1 MPSLNLASILVA
13 DDRTSGRY
21 RLLLE
26 AERDTADGTSVIL
39 HDLSQ
44 SGLLFE
50 AEPGIQSDAE
60 IMLHIPG
67 IGPIA
72 ARTVWTNGSFYG
84 AQFATP
90 LTPDR
95 LKAALAQSKV
105 IWPAFAPPTPLDIEQ
120 ARSRLAQPEAETQLE
135 TGPAPVLDLEIGGRD
150 VQVSAKH
157 AEPLSEEPKLP
168 LPVRI
173 RIIVGLTIV
182 LWTAILGAAFLAFG

>member
-13 DDRTSGRY
+13 DNRTSGRY

-26 AERDTADGTSVIL
+26 AERETADGTSVIL

-120 ARSRLAQPEAETQLE
+120 ARSRIAQPEAESQLE
-135 TGPAPVLDLEIGGRD
+135 TGPVPVLEIGDRAI
-150 VQVSAKH
+150 QVPAKH

>member
-120 ARSRLAQPEAETQLE
+120 ARSRIAQPEAQLE

-150 VQVSAKH
+150 VQVPAKR

>member
-120 ARSRLAQPEAETQLE
+120 ARSRIAQPEAQLE

>member
-26 AERDTADGTSVIL
+26 AERETADGTSVIL

-120 ARSRLAQPEAETQLE
+120 ARSRIAQPEAQLE

-182 LWTAILGAAFLAFG
+182 LWTAILGAAFLAFV

>member
-26 AERDTADGTSVIL
+26 AERETADGTSVIL

-120 ARSRLAQPEAETQLE
+120 ARSRIAQPEAQLE

-157 AEPLSEEPKLP
+157 AEPLSEERKLP

>member
-26 AERDTADGTSVIL
+26 AERETADGTSVIL

-120 ARSRLAQPEAETQLE
+120 ARSRIAHPEAQLE

>member
-26 AERDTADGTSVIL
+26 AERETADGTSVIL

-120 ARSRLAQPEAETQLE
+120 ARSRIAQPEAQLE

-150 VQVSAKH
+150 VQVPAKR

>member
-26 AERDTADGTSVIL
+26 AERETADGTSVIL

-120 ARSRLAQPEAETQLE
+120 ARSRIAQPEAQLE

-150 VQVSAKH
+150 VQVPAKH

>member
-1 MPSLNLASILVA
+1 M
-13 DDRTSGRY
+13 
-21 RLLLE
+21 
-26 AERDTADGTSVIL
+26 
-39 HDLSQ
+39 
-44 SGLLFE
+44 
-50 AEPGIQSDAE
+50 
-60 IMLHIPG
+60 
-67 IGPIA
+67 
-72 ARTVWTNGSFYG
+72 WTNGSFYG

-120 ARSRLAQPEAETQLE
+120 ARSRIAQPEAQLE

>member
-26 AERDTADGTSVIL
+26 AERETADGTSVIL

-120 ARSRLAQPEAETQLE
+120 ARSRIAQPEAQLE

-182 LWTAILGAAFLAFG
+182 LWTAILGA

>member
-1 MPSLNLASILVA
+1 MGLSHPGAYVPSLNLASILVA

-50 AEPGIQSDAE
+50 AEPGIEGDAE

-120 ARSRLAQPEAETQLE
+120 ARSRLAQPEAESQR
-135 TGPAPVLDLEIGGRD
+135 PVLRRNPAAPRSGSLCRRRPRSSRPTPLCFSGNSRTRRNRLPRLRSP
-150 VQVSAKH
+150 SARS
-157 AEPLSEEPKLP
+157 A
-168 LPVRI
+168 
-173 RIIVGLTIV
+173 
-182 LWTAILGAAFLAFG
+182 

>member
-50 AEPGIQSDAE
+50 AEPGIEGDAE

-120 ARSRLAQPEAETQLE
+120 ARSRIAQPEAQLE
-135 TGPAPVLDLEIGGRD
+135 TGPAPVLDLEIGDRT
-150 VQVSAKH
+150 VQVPAKH
-157 AEPLSEEPKLP
+157 VEPLSEEPKLP

>member
-26 AERDTADGTSVIL
+26 AERETADGTSVIL

-120 ARSRLAQPEAETQLE
+120 ARSRIAQPEAQLE

-150 VQVSAKH
+150 VQVPAKH
-157 AEPLSEEPKLP
+157 AEPLREEPKLP

>member
-50 AEPGIQSDAE
+50 AEPGIEGDAE

-120 ARSRLAQPEAETQLE
+120 ARSRIAQPEAQLE

>member
-26 AERDTADGTSVIL
+26 AERETADGTSVIL

-120 ARSRLAQPEAETQLE
+120 ARSRIAQPEAQLE

>member
-13 DDRTSGRY
+13 DDRASGRY

-26 AERDTADGTSVIL
+26 AERETAGGTSVIL

-50 AEPGIQSDAE
+50 AEPGIEGDAE

-84 AQFATP
+84 AQFAKP

-105 IWPAFAPPTPLDIEQ
+105 IWPAFAPPAPLDIEQ
-120 ARSRLAQPEAETQLE
+120 ARSRLAQPESGPQLE
-135 TGPAPVLDLEIGGRD
+135 TGPVPDLDLEIGDRA
-150 VQVSAKH
+150 VHVPTKH

>member
-26 AERDTADGTSVIL
+26 AERETADGTSVIL

-120 ARSRLAQPEAETQLE
+120 ARSRIAQPEAQLE
-135 TGPAPVLDLEIGGRD
+135 TGPAPVLDLEIGDRT
-150 VQVSAKH
+150 VQVPAKH
-157 AEPLSEEPKLP
+157 VEPLSEEPKLP